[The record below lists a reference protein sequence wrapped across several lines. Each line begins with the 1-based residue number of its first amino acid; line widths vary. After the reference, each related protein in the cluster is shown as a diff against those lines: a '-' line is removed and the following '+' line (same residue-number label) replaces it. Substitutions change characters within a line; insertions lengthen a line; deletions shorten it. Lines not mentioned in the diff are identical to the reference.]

1 MKVYVT
7 QGHEEGIGLE
17 VFFKTCLFL
26 GSQDLKRITLIAFR
40 PAVHETLL
48 SLELPFEIQ
57 DETILLVHKH
67 IHVLWLEEINVSP
80 SFSALEMGMRLAET
94 GGVLF
99 TLPTSKDQFPGQAG
113 HTEYF
118 RHFYRKPD
126 IGMYFSSPLMQA
138 LLVTDH
144 VAIKELPDIL
154 TEERLYKSLETFCM
168 SLKSWNWKT
177 ERILV
182 AGLNPHAGESGIIG
196 TEDERVKKSIKR
208 IQDKFKIDITG
219 PYPGDTILRERK
231 SPEDVLVFLYHDQ
244 GLALFKGIS
253 GLIGSN
259 ISLGLPYPRFSPD
272 HGTSFSL
279 FGKNSADYRGCQ
291 YSLEE
296 ALKLLERL
304 EYDGQNSGHKSK
316 SS

>member
-17 VFFKTCLFL
+17 VFLKTCLFL
-26 GSQDLKRITLIAFR
+26 TDDDLNKITLIGFKSALQ
-40 PAVHETLL
+40 ETLI
-48 SLELPFEIQ
+48 SLELPFEIYEDFIQ
-57 DETILLVHKH
+57 LIHKK
-67 IHVLWLEEINVSP
+67 IHVLWLDEINVSP
-80 SFSALEMGMRLAET
+80 SFSALEMGMKLAET

-126 IGMYFSSPLMQA
+126 IGMFFSSPLMQV
-138 LLVTDH
+138 LLITDH
-144 VAIKELPDIL
+144 VAIKDLSEIL
-154 TEERLYKSLETFCM
+154 SEERIYKSLETF
-168 SLKSWNWKT
+168 SRTLKDWNWKT
-177 ERILV
+177 GKILV
-182 AGLNPHAGESGIIG
+182 AGLNPHAGESGLIG
-196 TEDERVKKSIKR
+196 SEDERVKKSIKR

-231 SPEDVLVFLYHDQ
+231 SPEDVLVYLYHDQ
-244 GLALFKGIS
+244 GLALFKGLS

-272 HGTSFSL
+272 HGTSFAL
-279 FGKNSADYRGCQ
+279 FGKNQADYRGCQ
-291 YSLEE
+291 YSLEQ
-296 ALKLLERL
+296 ALKQLKRL
-304 EYDGQNSGHKSK
+304 EYDGQNSGH
-316 SS
+316 

>member
-17 VFFKTCLFL
+17 VFLKTCLFL
-26 GSQDLKRITLIAFR
+26 SVKDLSRITLIAFKQ
-40 PAVHETLL
+40 AVHETLM
-48 SLELPFEIQ
+48 SLQIPFDIQ
-57 DETILLVHKH
+57 SDTIVLIQKK
-67 IHVLWLEEINVSP
+67 IHVLWLEDMNVSQ
-80 SFSALEMGMRLAET
+80 SFSALEMGMKLAET

-126 IGMYFSSPLMQA
+126 IGMFFSSPLMQS
-138 LLVTDH
+138 LLITDH
-144 VAIKELPDIL
+144 VAIKDLPEIL
-154 TEERLYKSLETFCM
+154 TAERIYKSLATFC
-168 SLKSWNWKT
+168 STLKSWNWK
-177 ERILV
+177 IGKIFV
-182 AGLNPHAGESGIIG
+182 AGLNPHAGESGLIG
-196 TEDERVKKSIKR
+196 TEDERVRSSIKR
-208 IQDKFKIDITG
+208 IRDKFKIDITG

-231 SPEDVLVFLYHDQ
+231 SPEDVVVYLFHDQ
-244 GLALFKGIS
+244 GLALFKGMS

-272 HGTSFSL
+272 HGTSFAL
-279 FGKNSADYRGCQ
+279 FGKNKADYRGCQ

-296 ALKLLERL
+296 ALKQLERL
-304 EYDGQNSGHKSK
+304 EHDGQNSSYQ
-316 SS
+316 S

>member
-17 VFFKTCLFL
+17 VFLKTCLFL
-26 GSQDLKRITLIAFR
+26 NQDDLNKITLIAFKQ
-40 PAVHETLL
+40 AVQETLI
-48 SLELPFEIQ
+48 SLHLPFELQ
-57 DETILLVHKH
+57 VETIVLIQKK
-67 IHVLWLEEINVSP
+67 IHVLWLEDMNVSQ
-80 SFSALEMGMRLAET
+80 SFSALEMGMKLAET

-126 IGMYFSSPLMQA
+126 IGMFFSSPLMQC
-138 LLVTDH
+138 LLITDH
-144 VAIKELPDIL
+144 VPVKDLSELL
-154 TEERLYKSLETFCM
+154 TEERLFKSLETFCRT
-168 SLKSWNWKT
+168 LTTWNWGIGK
-177 ERILV
+177 IFV
-182 AGLNPHAGESGIIG
+182 AGLNPHAGESGLIG
-196 TEDERVKKSIKR
+196 NEDERVRNSIKR
-208 IQDKFKIDITG
+208 IRDKFKIDITG

-231 SPEDVLVFLYHDQ
+231 SPDDVIVYLFHDQ
-244 GLALFKGIS
+244 GLALFKGLS

-272 HGTSFSL
+272 HGTSFAL
-279 FGKNSADYRGCQ
+279 FGKNKADYRGCQ

-296 ALKLLERL
+296 ALVQLKRL
-304 EYDGQNSGHKSK
+304 EHDGQNTGHKS
-316 SS
+316 

>member
-17 VFFKTCLFL
+17 VFLKTCLFL
-26 GSQDLKRITLIAFR
+26 TDDDLNKITLIGFKSALQ
-40 PAVHETLL
+40 ETLI
-48 SLELPFEIQ
+48 SLELPFEIYEDFIQ
-57 DETILLVHKH
+57 LIHKK
-67 IHVLWLEEINVSP
+67 IHVLWLDEINVSP
-80 SFSALEMGMRLAET
+80 SFSALEMGMKLAET

-126 IGMYFSSPLMQA
+126 IGMFFSSPLMQV
-138 LLVTDH
+138 LLITDH
-144 VAIKELPDIL
+144 VAIKDLSEIL
-154 TEERLYKSLETFCM
+154 SEERIYKSLETFCRT
-168 SLKSWNWKT
+168 LKDWNWKT
-177 ERILV
+177 GKILV
-182 AGLNPHAGESGIIG
+182 AGLNPHAGESGLIG
-196 TEDERVKKSIKR
+196 SEDERVKKSIKR

-231 SPEDVLVFLYHDQ
+231 SPEDVLVYLYHDQ
-244 GLALFKGIS
+244 GLALFKGLS

-272 HGTSFSL
+272 HGTSFAL
-279 FGKNSADYRGCQ
+279 FGKNQADYRGCQ
-291 YSLEE
+291 YSLEQ
-296 ALKLLERL
+296 ALKQLKRL
-304 EYDGQNSGHKSK
+304 EYDGQNSGH
-316 SS
+316 

>member
-40 PAVHETLL
+40 QAVHETLL
-48 SLELPFEIQ
+48 SVELPFEIQ

-67 IHVLWLEEINVSP
+67 IHVLWLEEINVSQ

-99 TLPTSKDQFPGQAG
+99 TLPTSKDQFPGLAG

-154 TEERLYKSLETFCM
+154 TEERLYKSLETFCV

-208 IQDKFKIDITG
+208 IQDNFKIDITG